1 MGNKNLVMLTCVA
14 VALAGAAYFIGG
26 RKTSA
31 PGMMGKPVLPE
42 FDIASVASIEIGDKV
57 KLAAADDGWKIESLR
72 GYPAD
77 KAKIVENMLKLKELK
92 VGQVAR
98 GRAIAQ
104 PVEVS
109 LKDASGNAV
118 ASLTLGEKHVKQS
131 SGESMYGGYPDGRY
145 VKCGDATVLVADT
158 LDAFDGDPKRWCDT
172 HIVDTPY
179 VSFTGIADPALSED
193 ELGFATGKVCK
204 VTVKGD
210 TNRVATVGAT
220 VKGGSDRYLKLDG
233 DNWIYTV
240 ASYTADSVVKAAE
253 EAEKKAAEEKEK
265 AEAKPSEEGKPAEAA
280 KPAEEA
286 KPAETKPAEA
296 KPAAE
301 AAKPAEAKPA
311 EAAKP
316 VVESKPVEAK

>member
-1 MGNKNLVMLTCVA
+1 MSNKNLVML
-14 VALAGAAYFIGG
+14 AGAAVVLVGAAWFLNGG
-26 RKTSA
+26 SKKSA
-31 PGMMGKPVLPE
+31 PGLMGKPVLAD
-42 FDIASVASIEIGDKV
+42 FDIASVASVEIGDKV
-57 KLAAADDGWKIESLR
+57 KLVASDEGWKIESLS

-77 KAKIVENMLKLKELK
+77 KTKIIENMLKLKELK

-98 GRAIAQ
+98 GRAIAS

-109 LKDASGNAV
+109 LKDTSGNAV
-118 ASLTLGEKHVKQS
+118 VTLTLGEKHVKQS

-145 VKCGDATVLVADT
+145 VKCGDATVLVTDT

-233 DNWIYTV
+233 DKWVYTI
-240 ASYTADSVVKAAE
+240 ASYSADSVVKAAE
-253 EAEKKAAEEKEK
+253 EAEKKAE
-265 AEAKPSEEGKPAEAA
+265 EAKKAAEEAA
-280 KPAEEA
+280 KKPEAKAEEA
-286 KPAETKPAEA
+286 KPTAEAKPASKSIVTEPVELKPAAPKGIESQPVEAKPAEA
-296 KPAAE
+296 KPAAQ
-301 AAKPAEAKPA
+301 
-311 EAAKP
+311 
-316 VVESKPVEAK
+316 

>member
-1 MGNKNLVMLTCVA
+1 MSNKNLVMLAGAA
-14 VALAGAAYFIGG
+14 VVLVGAAYFMNGG
-26 RKTSA
+26 RKPSA
-31 PGMMGKPVLPE
+31 PGLMGKPVLAD

-57 KLAAADDGWKIESLR
+57 KLAASDDGWKVESLR

-98 GRAIAQ
+98 GRAIAS

-118 ASLTLGEKHVKQS
+118 VTLTLGEKHVKQS

-145 VKCGDATVLVADT
+145 VKCGDATVLVTDT

-179 VSFTGIADPALSED
+179 VSFTGIADTALSEE

-233 DNWIYTV
+233 DKWVYTV

-253 EAEKKAAEEKEK
+253 EAEKKAEEAKKAAEEAEKKPEEKAEEK
-265 AEAKPSEEGKPAEAA
+265 PA
-280 KPAEEA
+280 
-286 KPAETKPAEA
+286 
-296 KPAAE
+296 PAAE
-301 AAKPAEAKPA
+301 AKPAEAKPA
-311 EAAKP
+311 EPAKP
-316 VVESKPVEAK
+316 VVVSEPVEAKPAEAK

>member
-1 MGNKNLVMLTCVA
+1 MNNKNLVMLAGAA
-14 VALAGAAYFIGG
+14 VVLVGAAYFMNGG
-26 RKTSA
+26 RKPSA
-31 PGMMGKPVLPE
+31 PGLMGKPVLAD
-42 FDIASVASIEIGDKV
+42 FDIASVASVEIGDKV
-57 KLAAADDGWKIESLR
+57 KLVAADDGWKIESLG

-98 GRAIAQ
+98 GRAIAS

-118 ASLTLGEKHVKQS
+118 VTLTLGEKHVKQS

-179 VSFTGIADPALSED
+179 VSFTGIADSGLSED

-233 DNWIYTV
+233 DKWVYTV

-253 EAEKKAAEEKEK
+253 EAEKKAEEAKKAAEEAAKKPEAK
-265 AEAKPSEEGKPAEAA
+265 ADEAKPAVEAEAKPEEP
-280 KPAEEA
+280 
-286 KPAETKPAEA
+286 KPAEA

-301 AAKPAEAKPA
+301 NKPAAETKPAE
-311 EAAKP
+311 
-316 VVESKPVEAK
+316 SK

>member
-1 MGNKNLVMLTCVA
+1 MSNKNLVMLAGAAIV
-14 VALAGAAYFIGG
+14 LAGAAYFMNGG
-26 RKTSA
+26 RKSSA
-31 PGMMGKPVLPE
+31 PGLMGKPVMSE
-42 FDIASVASIEIGDKV
+42 FDIATVSSIEIGDKV
-57 KLAAADDGWKIESLR
+57 KLVAADDGWKIESLR

-98 GRAIAQ
+98 GRAIAA

-145 VKCGDATVLVADT
+145 VKCGDATVLVTDT

-193 ELGFATGKVCK
+193 ELGFATGQVSQD
-204 VTVKGD
+204 TVKGD

-253 EAEKKAAEEKEK
+253 DAEKKAAEEKEK
-265 AEAKPSEEGKPAEAA
+265 AET

-286 KPAETKPAEA
+286 KPAE
-296 KPAAE
+296 
-301 AAKPAEAKPA
+301 AKPAEESKPA
-311 EAAKP
+311 E
-316 VVESKPVEAK
+316 SK

>member
-1 MGNKNLVMLTCVA
+1 MSNKNLVMLAGAAIV
-14 VALAGAAYFIGG
+14 LAGAAYFMNSG
-26 RKTSA
+26 RKSSA
-31 PGMMGKPVLPE
+31 PGLMGKPVLSE
-42 FDIASVASIEIGDKV
+42 FDIATVASIEIGDKV
-57 KLAAADDGWKIESLR
+57 KLVAADDGWKIESLR

-145 VKCGDATVLVADT
+145 VKCGDATVLVTDT

-265 AEAKPSEEGKPAEAA
+265 AEAKPEE
-280 KPAEEA
+280 
-286 KPAETKPAEA
+286 
-296 KPAAE
+296 
-301 AAKPAEAKPA
+301 AKPAEAKPA
-311 EAAKP
+311 DEPKPAEAKP
-316 VVESKPVEAK
+316 AEESKPAEAKPAVESKPVEAKPAAESKPAESK